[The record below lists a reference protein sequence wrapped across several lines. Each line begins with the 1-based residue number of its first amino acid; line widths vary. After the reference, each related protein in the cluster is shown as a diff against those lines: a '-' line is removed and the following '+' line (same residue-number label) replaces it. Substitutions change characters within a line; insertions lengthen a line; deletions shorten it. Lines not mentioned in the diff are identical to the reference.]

1 MSADWTIDT
10 IIHALPS
17 PDLRQQALRDIHL
30 APVDQLVKVVE
41 KWRAIAAQ
49 WTYVERPRIEEALGA
64 HEATGKLPVEH
75 EETPESADQ
84 FDAWRHQMQQVRRER
99 QAGAA

>member
-17 PDLRQQALRDIHL
+17 PDMRQQALREIHL
-30 APVDQLVKVVE
+30 APVDQLATVVE
-41 KWRAIAAQ
+41 KWRTIAVCWVHQEA
-49 WTYVERPRIEEALGA
+49 RRIQTALTA
-64 HEATGKLPVEH
+64 AESTGKLPAEY
-75 EETPESADQ
+75 EETAESAGGM
-84 FDAWRHQMQQVRRER
+84 DAWRNRMEQLRHNQ

>member
-10 IIHALPS
+10 IVHALPS

-30 APVDQLVKVVE
+30 APVDQLTAVVD
-41 KWRAIAAQ
+41 KWRAIAVRWVHDEA
-49 WTYVERPRIEEALGA
+49 PRIQTAHAAL
-64 HEATGKLPVEH
+64 EATGKLPAEY
-75 EETPESADQ
+75 EETAESADR
-84 FDAWRHQMQQVRRER
+84 FDAWRNHMEQLRRDR